1 MCEKTSFELINESFV
16 DWFCANGGII
26 SPKIA
31 FKDYSNE
38 NAGRGMMAVEE
49 IGSDEVLFEIPR
61 SILLSPKTSLLKN
74 EVSTEEY
81 KKLYKINHWFP
92 LILCMMY
99 ESQKE
104 NSLWKPYFDI
114 LPKQFETPMFW
125 TEEELTEL
133 QGTGVIDKIGK
144 ADSEKGFYEHL
155 LPIIQSKPNVFK
167 PDVHNI
173 NLFHQIGSLIMSNA
187 FNEENGNGG
196 DNKISI
202 VMIPMADML
211 NHKTG
216 YNNARLYQHK
226 GSSLQ
231 MIAIK
236 KIKKGEQIFNTYG
249 DLCNADLLR
258 KYGFVDDDNIHNI
271 VEING
276 QLVIDILSNDDDKI
290 KEKKIDWLLKE
301 DILDDVFILDK
312 SAKIMTMD
320 KSQFIML
327 KKHKKSLPN
336 NQITTD
342 IQQSLIKLLQK
353 QMSIYKTSIKE
364 DEEILIERKSISHKL
379 VCAIVV
385 RLGEKRILQNA
396 LDKLI
401 NYKVDQNSTVNGDIN
416 RSTSNKKRKLK

>member
-133 QGTGVIDKIGK
+133 QGTGVID
-144 ADSEKGFYEHL
+144 
-155 LPIIQSKPNVFK
+155 
-167 PDVHNI
+167 VHNI

-187 FNEENGNGG
+187 FNEENV
-196 DNKISI
+196 

-226 GSSLQ
+226 
-231 MIAIK
+231 
-236 KIKKGEQIFNTYG
+236 
-249 DLCNADLLR
+249 
-258 KYGFVDDDNIHNI
+258 
-271 VEING
+271 
-276 QLVIDILSNDDDKI
+276 
-290 KEKKIDWLLKE
+290 
-301 DILDDVFILDK
+301 
-312 SAKIMTMD
+312 
-320 KSQFIML
+320 
-327 KKHKKSLPN
+327 
-336 NQITTD
+336 
-342 IQQSLIKLLQK
+342 
-353 QMSIYKTSIKE
+353 
-364 DEEILIERKSISHKL
+364 
-379 VCAIVV
+379 
-385 RLGEKRILQNA
+385 
-396 LDKLI
+396 
-401 NYKVDQNSTVNGDIN
+401 
-416 RSTSNKKRKLK
+416 